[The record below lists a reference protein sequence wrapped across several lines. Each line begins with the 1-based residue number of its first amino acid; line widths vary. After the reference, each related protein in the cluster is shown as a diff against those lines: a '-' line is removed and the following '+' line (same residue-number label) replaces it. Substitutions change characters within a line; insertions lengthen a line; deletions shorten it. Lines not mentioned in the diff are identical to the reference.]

1 MTRDAREL
9 TRDVVRTR
17 LAEAAFTHFLE
28 HGFDETTSEEA
39 ALAAGVSRATFFRYF
54 RSKEDAVIVAM
65 QSTQLDYADALR
77 STNAASDASTAS
89 DADVWTGLRQAFEP
103 AVTASEADTER
114 SLAKARLITSIP
126 SLRAHLAERR
136 AEQEH
141 NLAAA
146 LAEFAGDGLR
156 AKVLAATAIAGF
168 DLAWR
173 ESAASGSSLR
183 ECLDRV
189 FDVLAA
195 GQNS

>member
-1 MTRDAREL
+1 MALDAREL

-28 HGFDETTSEEA
+28 HGFDETTAEEA
-39 ALAAGVSRATFFRYF
+39 ALAGGVSRATFFRYF
-54 RSKEDAVIVAM
+54 SSKEDAVIVAM

-77 STNAASDASTAS
+77 LSITGNAAA
-89 DADVWTGLRQAFEP
+89 VWPSLRQAFEP
-103 AVTASEADTER
+103 AVAASEADPER

-136 AEQEH
+136 AVQEH
-141 NLAAA
+141 SLATA
-146 LAEFAGDGLR
+146 LGEYLGDDLR

-173 ESAASGSSLR
+173 ESATSGAPLR

-189 FDVLAA
+189 FDLLA
-195 GQNS
+195 SRRDT